1 MSGQRAADVLAGLV
15 AAIGSAAFP
24 ARFLDTLRVLGAVE
38 LCSVFRRHAGGIE
51 LLFAEGEAPRLP
63 DFSLAASRDYAREYW
78 RSDAQ
83 LARLA
88 RRRSSGPRIVRLRAS
103 EIADPVYRAACYERA
118 DVTERLS
125 ILWPGEM
132 GLVASGYRT
141 SASGPF
147 TGEDIARIQSHA
159 GLLYAALLQHLR
171 ADAATGFLFDEGALV
186 EKLLT
191 LDCRLSA
198 REAEVAAGLMLG
210 ETQDAIARH
219 RLLSPTTVVT
229 YRRRAYG
236 KLGVTSRRDLVA
248 LHRRL
253 LADPICERAT
263 TAYRTDRGRG

>member
-1 MSGQRAADVLAGLV
+1 MSERITADALAGLV

-24 ARFLDTLRVLGAVE
+24 ARFLDALRVLGGVE
-38 LCSVFRRHAGGIE
+38 LCSVFRRAPRGVE
-51 LLFAEGEAPRLP
+51 LLFAEGQGSDPA
-63 DFSLAASRDYAREYW
+63 FALAASRDYAREHW

-83 LARLA
+83 VMRARGAGPLVV
-88 RRRSSGPRIVRLRAS
+88 RRSAS
-103 EIADPVYRAACYERA
+103 EIADPAYRAACYERA
-118 DVTERLS
+118 GVIERLS
-125 ILWPGEM
+125 ICWPD
-132 GLVASGYRT
+132 LVASGYRT
-141 SASGPF
+141 VAAGPF
-147 TGEDIARIQSHA
+147 SADNVARIEAHA
-159 GLLYAALLQHLR
+159 GLLHAALVQHLR

-210 ETQDAIARH
+210 ETQEGIAQA

-236 KLGVTSRRDLVA
+236 KLGVANRRDLIA

-253 LADPICERAT
+253 IAAPNLARH
-263 TAYRTDRGRG
+263 